1 MNDYRPI
8 IALAIFAASVV
19 PAFAELSA
27 LDALSLY
34 RKKDAAISL
43 FINGLGQGYSWV
55 NTDLAF
61 ANRRRLFCIPHTLVL
76 TVDQQIDIVDRH
88 LKRIPAD
95 GELPVGAVL
104 LAALKETFPCPN
116 SN

>member
-95 GELPVGAVL
+95 GELPVGG
-104 LAALKETFPCPN
+104 FC
-116 SN
+116 

>member
-8 IALAIFAASVV
+8 IALAIFCGKRRAGVRRTLCFGRFESLSKKRRGNLSVHQW
-19 PAFAELSA
+19 S
-27 LDALSLY
+27 
-34 RKKDAAISL
+34 RT
-43 FINGLGQGYSWV
+43 GYSWV

-104 LAALKETFPCPN
+104 LAALKEMFPCPN